1 MPTIELTPQAYELLV
16 RRARKMNRS
25 PTEMVSELILSEP
38 EDRPH
43 PYVERRVGVLNG
55 RPIIKGT
62 RLPIWQIA
70 VRLQLGDTPDD
81 LVEQY
86 SHISAAAIYDAIS
99 YFLDHRD
106 EIEEEINANRLE
118 TVLSQH
124 NATMDER
131 GVITF
136 HP

>member
-1 MPTIELTPQAYELLV
+1 MAIIELTPQAYELLV
-16 RRARKMNRS
+16 RRAQEMNRS
-25 PTEMVSELILSEP
+25 PKEIASELILSGS
-38 EDRPH
+38 DAHPH
-43 PYVERRVGVLNG
+43 PYVERRTGVLSG
-55 RPIIKGT
+55 RPVIKGT

-81 LVEQY
+81 LIEQY
-86 SHISAAAIYDAIS
+86 PHISAAAIYDAIS

-136 HP
+136 RQ